1 MKKKT
6 GIIMFQGTGSGV
18 GKSVLAAGFCRL
30 LKNRGLRVLP
40 FKAQNMA
47 LNSGVT
53 PEGLEMGRAQI
64 VQAEACGVF
73 PDVRMNPVL
82 LKPQGSGVSQLIRMG
97 KVVRNCSAREYYTM
111 AEENFRIAKEAF
123 DSLKSEADWIVME
136 GAGSPAEIN
145 LQATDI
151 VNMRMA
157 EYAGAKVILIGDI
170 DRGGVF
176 AWLKGTYD
184 LIQTRHRPLLHGML
198 INKFRGDV
206 SLLEPGIKQFNQ
218 IVPLPVLGVIPWREM
233 KLEDE
238 DSQNLQSKI
247 VPDAKLEIAII
258 RLPYISNFTDFDPLK
273 QISGIS
279 VRFVNSVPELES
291 ADLIIIPGSKN
302 TLYDL
307 RFLHQKGFA
316 EKLKQI
322 CGRTWILGI
331 CGGFQM
337 IGEKVDDPENMESSR
352 KSGKFDPAEKNDT
365 TGKSD
370 SVVKSGSGDCESG
383 LGLLPMKTV
392 LAGNKKLV
400 RREYQGQ
407 NWLAGLNWTG
417 YEIHLGQTKFHE
429 NPQEPFVEAE
439 FPEAHEASLGVI
451 ERKRKII
458 GTYIHGWLESP
469 EVIQKLFALLT
480 SETFDI
486 PFSFQE
492 TKEREMDE
500 LALFLEEHC
509 EVEKILRN

>member
-1 MKKKT
+1 MPN
-6 GIIMFQGTGSGV
+6 ILMFQGTGSGV

-30 LKNRGLRVLP
+30 LKNRGFRVLP

-73 PDVRMNPVL
+73 PDVRMNPIL
-82 LKPQGSGVSQLIRMG
+82 LKPQGSGVSQLISMG

-111 AEENFRIAKEAF
+111 AEENFRIAKQAF
-123 DSLKSEADWIVME
+123 DSLKTEADWIVME

-157 EYAGAKVILIGDI
+157 EYAGAKVILVGDI

-184 LIQTRHRPLLHGML
+184 LIQAQHRSLLQGML

-206 SLLEPGIKQFNQ
+206 SLLESGIEQFNE
-218 IVPLPVLGVIPWREM
+218 IVPVPVLGVIPWREM
-233 KLEDE
+233 LLEDE

-247 VPDAKLEIAII
+247 DPEAKLDVAII
-258 RLPYISNFTDFDPLK
+258 RLPHISNFTDFDPLK

-279 VRFVNSVPELES
+279 VRFVTSVPDLES
-291 ADLIIIPGSKN
+291 ADLIILPGSKN
-302 TLYDL
+302 TLFDL
-307 RFLHQKGFA
+307 RYLNEKGFA
-316 EKLKQI
+316 EKLNQLS
-322 CGRTWILGI
+322 GRTWILGI

-337 IGEKVDDPENMESSR
+337 LGEAVEDPNNMESSGA
-352 KSGKFDPAEKNDT
+352 SGEAET
-365 TGKSD
+365 SGTG
-370 SVVKSGSGDCESG
+370 GCESG
-383 LGLLPMKTV
+383 LGLLPMTTV
-392 LAGNKKLV
+392 LEGDKKLV
-400 RREYQGQ
+400 RRRYKGI
-407 NWLAGLNWTG
+407 NWLNGLDWSG
-417 YEIHLGQTKFHE
+417 YEIHLGRTEFHK
-429 NPQEPFVEAE
+429 NPQESFVTEEVTA
-439 FPEAHEASLGVI
+439 ANDSSLGVI
-451 ERKRKII
+451 DRKQKII
-458 GTYIHGWLESP
+458 GTYIHGLLESP
-469 EVIQKLFALLT
+469 EVTQKLLALLT
-480 SETFDI
+480 AETFDI
-486 PFSFQE
+486 PLSFQE

-509 EVEKILRN
+509 EVEKILAN

>member
-1 MKKKT
+1 MPN
-6 GIIMFQGTGSGV
+6 ILMFQGTGSGV

-30 LKNRGLRVLP
+30 LKNRGFRVLP

-73 PDVRMNPVL
+73 PDVRMNPIL

-111 AEENFRIAKEAF
+111 AEENFRIAKQAF
-123 DSLKSEADWIVME
+123 DSLKTEADWIVME

-157 EYAGAKVILIGDI
+157 EYAGAKVILVGDI

-184 LIQTRHRPLLHGML
+184 LIQAQHRSLLHGML

-206 SLLEPGIKQFNQ
+206 SLLEPGIEQFNQ
-218 IVPLPVLGVIPWREM
+218 IVPVPVLGVIPWREM
-233 KLEDE
+233 LLEDE

-247 VPDAKLEIAII
+247 DPEAKLDVAII
-258 RLPYISNFTDFDPLK
+258 RLPHISNFTDFDPLK

-279 VRFVNSVPELES
+279 VRFVTSVQDLES
-291 ADLIIIPGSKN
+291 ADLIILPGSKN
-302 TLYDL
+302 TLFDL
-307 RFLHQKGFA
+307 RYLHEKGFA
-316 EKLKQI
+316 EKLNQLS
-322 CGRTWILGI
+322 GRTWILGI

-337 IGEKVDDPENMESSR
+337 LGEAVEDPNNMESSGA
-352 KSGKFDPAEKNDT
+352 SGEAET
-365 TGKSD
+365 SGTG
-370 SVVKSGSGDCESG
+370 GCESG
-383 LGLLPMKTV
+383 LGLLPMTTV
-392 LAGNKKLV
+392 LEGDKKLV
-400 RREYQGQ
+400 RRRYKGI
-407 NWLAGLNWTG
+407 NWLNGLDWSG
-417 YEIHLGQTKFHE
+417 YEIHLGRTEFHK
-429 NPQEPFVEAE
+429 NPQESFVTEEVTA
-439 FPEAHEASLGVI
+439 ANDSSLGVI
-451 ERKRKII
+451 DRKQKII

-469 EVIQKLFALLT
+469 EVTKKLLALLT
-480 SETFDI
+480 AETFDI
-486 PFSFQE
+486 PLSFQE

-509 EVEKILRN
+509 EVEKILAN

>member
-1 MKKKT
+1 MPN
-6 GIIMFQGTGSGV
+6 ILMFQGTGSGV

-30 LKNRGLRVLP
+30 LKNRGFRVLP

-73 PDVRMNPVL
+73 PDVRMNPIL

-111 AEENFRIAKEAF
+111 AEENFRIAKQAF
-123 DSLKSEADWIVME
+123 DSLKTEADWIVME

-157 EYAGAKVILIGDI
+157 EYAGAKVILVGDI

-184 LIQTRHRPLLHGML
+184 LIQAQHRSLLHGML
-198 INKFRGDV
+198 INRFRGDV
-206 SLLEPGIKQFNQ
+206 SLLEPGIEQFNE
-218 IVPLPVLGVIPWREM
+218 IVPVPVLGVIPWREM
-233 KLEDE
+233 LLEDE

-247 VPDAKLEIAII
+247 DPEAKLDVAII
-258 RLPYISNFTDFDPLK
+258 RLPHISNFTDFDPLK

-279 VRFVNSVPELES
+279 VRFVTSVPDLES
-291 ADLIIIPGSKN
+291 ADLIILPGSKN
-302 TLYDL
+302 TLFDL
-307 RFLHQKGFA
+307 RFLHEKGFA
-316 EKLKQI
+316 EKLNQLS
-322 CGRTWILGI
+322 GRTWILGI

-337 IGEKVDDPENMESSR
+337 LGEAVEDPNNMESSGA
-352 KSGKFDPAEKNDT
+352 SGEAET
-365 TGKSD
+365 SGTG
-370 SVVKSGSGDCESG
+370 GCESG
-383 LGLLPMKTV
+383 LGLLPMTTV
-392 LAGNKKLV
+392 LEGDKKLV
-400 RREYQGQ
+400 RRRYKGI
-407 NWLAGLNWTG
+407 NWLNGLDWSG
-417 YEIHLGQTKFHE
+417 YEIHLGRTEFHK
-429 NPQEPFVEAE
+429 NPQESFVTEEVTA
-439 FPEAHEASLGVI
+439 ANDSSLGVI
-451 ERKRKII
+451 DRKQKII
-458 GTYIHGWLESP
+458 GTYIHGLLESP
-469 EVIQKLFALLT
+469 EVTQKLLALLT
-480 SETFDI
+480 AETFDI
-486 PFSFQE
+486 PLSFQE

-509 EVEKILRN
+509 EVEKILAN

>member
-1 MKKKT
+1 MPN
-6 GIIMFQGTGSGV
+6 ILMFQGTGSGV

-30 LKNRGLRVLP
+30 LKNRGFRVLP

-73 PDVRMNPVL
+73 PDVRMNPIL

-111 AEENFRIAKEAF
+111 AEENFRIAKQAF
-123 DSLKSEADWIVME
+123 DSLKTEADWIVME

-157 EYAGAKVILIGDI
+157 EYAGAKVILVGDI

-184 LIQTRHRPLLHGML
+184 LIQAQHRSLLHGML

-206 SLLEPGIKQFNQ
+206 SLLEPGIEQFNE
-218 IVPLPVLGVIPWREM
+218 IVPVPVLGVIPWREM
-233 KLEDE
+233 LLEDE

-247 VPDAKLEIAII
+247 DPEAKLDVAII
-258 RLPYISNFTDFDPLK
+258 RLPHISNFTDFDPLK

-279 VRFVNSVPELES
+279 VRFVTSVQDLES
-291 ADLIIIPGSKN
+291 ADLIILPGSKN
-302 TLYDL
+302 TLFDL
-307 RFLHQKGFA
+307 RFLHEKGFA
-316 EKLKQI
+316 EKLNQLS
-322 CGRTWILGI
+322 GRTWILGI

-337 IGEKVDDPENMESSR
+337 LGEAVEDPNNMESSGA
-352 KSGKFDPAEKNDT
+352 SGEAET
-365 TGKSD
+365 SGTG
-370 SVVKSGSGDCESG
+370 GCESG
-383 LGLLPMKTV
+383 LGLLPMTTV
-392 LAGNKKLV
+392 LEGDKKLV
-400 RREYQGQ
+400 RRRYKGI
-407 NWLAGLNWTG
+407 NWLNGLDWSG
-417 YEIHLGQTKFHE
+417 YEIHLGRTEFHK
-429 NPQEPFVEAE
+429 NPQESFVTEEVTA
-439 FPEAHEASLGVI
+439 ANDSSLGVI
-451 ERKRKII
+451 DRKQKII
-458 GTYIHGWLESP
+458 GTYIHGLLESP
-469 EVIQKLFALLT
+469 EVTQKLLALLT
-480 SETFDI
+480 AETFDI
-486 PFSFQE
+486 PLSFQE

-509 EVEKILRN
+509 EVEKILAN

>member
-1 MKKKT
+1 MPN
-6 GIIMFQGTGSGV
+6 ILMFQGTGSGV

-30 LKNRGLRVLP
+30 LKNRGFRVLP

-73 PDVRMNPVL
+73 PDVRMNPIL
-82 LKPQGSGVSQLIRMG
+82 LKPQGSGVSQLISMG

-111 AEENFRIAKEAF
+111 AEENFRIAKQAF
-123 DSLKSEADWIVME
+123 DSLKTEADWIVME

-157 EYAGAKVILIGDI
+157 EYAGAKVILVGDI

-184 LIQTRHRPLLHGML
+184 LIQAQHRSLLQGML

-206 SLLEPGIKQFNQ
+206 SLLESGIEQFNE
-218 IVPLPVLGVIPWREM
+218 IVPVPVLGVIPWREM
-233 KLEDE
+233 LLEDE

-247 VPDAKLEIAII
+247 DPEAKLDVAII
-258 RLPYISNFTDFDPLK
+258 RLPHISNFTDFDPLK

-279 VRFVNSVPELES
+279 VRFVTSVPDLES
-291 ADLIIIPGSKN
+291 ADLIILPGSKN
-302 TLYDL
+302 TLFDL
-307 RFLHQKGFA
+307 RYLNEKGFA
-316 EKLKQI
+316 EKLNQLS
-322 CGRTWILGI
+322 GRTWILGI

-337 IGEKVDDPENMESSR
+337 LGEAVEDPNNMESSGA
-352 KSGKFDPAEKNDT
+352 SGEAET
-365 TGKSD
+365 SGTG
-370 SVVKSGSGDCESG
+370 GCESG
-383 LGLLPMKTV
+383 LGLLPMTTV
-392 LAGNKKLV
+392 LEGDKKLV
-400 RREYQGQ
+400 RRRYKGI
-407 NWLAGLNWTG
+407 NWLNGLDWSG
-417 YEIHLGQTKFHE
+417 YEIHLGRTEFHK
-429 NPQEPFVEAE
+429 NPQESFVTEEVTA
-439 FPEAHEASLGVI
+439 ANDSSLGVI
-451 ERKRKII
+451 DRKQKII

-469 EVIQKLFALLT
+469 EVTQKLLALLT
-480 SETFDI
+480 AETFDI
-486 PFSFQE
+486 PLSFQE

-509 EVEKILRN
+509 EVEKILAN

>member
-1 MKKKT
+1 MPN
-6 GIIMFQGTGSGV
+6 ILMFQGTGSGV

-30 LKNRGLRVLP
+30 LKNRGFRVLP

-73 PDVRMNPVL
+73 PDVRMNPIL

-111 AEENFRIAKEAF
+111 AEENFRIAKQAF
-123 DSLKSEADWIVME
+123 DSLKTEADWIVME

-157 EYAGAKVILIGDI
+157 EYAGAKVILVGDI

-184 LIQTRHRPLLHGML
+184 LIQAQHRSLLQGML

-206 SLLEPGIKQFNQ
+206 SLLESGIEQFNE
-218 IVPLPVLGVIPWREM
+218 IVPVPVLGVIPWREM
-233 KLEDE
+233 LLEDE

-247 VPDAKLEIAII
+247 DPEAKLDVAII
-258 RLPYISNFTDFDPLK
+258 RLPHISNFTDFDPLK

-279 VRFVNSVPELES
+279 VRFVTIVPDLES
-291 ADLIIIPGSKN
+291 ADLIILPGSKN
-302 TLYDL
+302 TLFDL
-307 RFLHQKGFA
+307 RFLHEKGFA
-316 EKLKQI
+316 EKLNQLS
-322 CGRTWILGI
+322 GRTWILGI

-337 IGEKVDDPENMESSR
+337 LGEAVEDPNNMESSGA
-352 KSGKFDPAEKNDT
+352 SGEAET
-365 TGKSD
+365 SGTG
-370 SVVKSGSGDCESG
+370 GCESG
-383 LGLLPMKTV
+383 LGLLPMTTV
-392 LAGNKKLV
+392 LEGDKKLV
-400 RREYQGQ
+400 RRRYKGI
-407 NWLAGLNWTG
+407 NWLNGLDWSG
-417 YEIHLGQTKFHE
+417 YEIHLGRTEFHK
-429 NPQEPFVEAE
+429 NPQESFVTEEVTA
-439 FPEAHEASLGVI
+439 ANDSSLGVI
-451 ERKRKII
+451 DRKQKII
-458 GTYIHGWLESP
+458 GTYIHGLLESP
-469 EVIQKLFALLT
+469 EVTQKLLALLT
-480 SETFDI
+480 AETFDI
-486 PFSFQE
+486 PLSFQE

-500 LALFLEEHC
+500 LALFLEKHC
-509 EVEKILRN
+509 EVEKILAN

>member
-1 MKKKT
+1 MPN
-6 GIIMFQGTGSGV
+6 ILMFQGTGSGV

-30 LKNRGLRVLP
+30 LKNRGFRVLP

-73 PDVRMNPVL
+73 PDVRMNPIL
-82 LKPQGSGVSQLIRMG
+82 LKPQGSGVSQLISMG

-111 AEENFRIAKEAF
+111 AEENFRIAKQAF
-123 DSLKSEADWIVME
+123 DSLKTEADWIVME

-157 EYAGAKVILIGDI
+157 EYAGAKVILVGDI

-184 LIQTRHRPLLHGML
+184 LIQAQHRSLLQGML

-206 SLLEPGIKQFNQ
+206 SLLESGIEQFNE
-218 IVPLPVLGVIPWREM
+218 IVPVPVLGVIPWREM
-233 KLEDE
+233 LLEDE

-247 VPDAKLEIAII
+247 DPEAKLDVAII
-258 RLPYISNFTDFDPLK
+258 RLPHISNFTDFDPLK

-279 VRFVNSVPELES
+279 VRFVTSVPDLES
-291 ADLIIIPGSKN
+291 ADLIILPGSKN
-302 TLYDL
+302 TLFDL
-307 RFLHQKGFA
+307 RYLHEKGFA
-316 EKLKQI
+316 EKLNQLS
-322 CGRTWILGI
+322 GRTWILGI

-337 IGEKVDDPENMESSR
+337 LGEAVEDPNNMESSGA
-352 KSGKFDPAEKNDT
+352 SGEAET
-365 TGKSD
+365 SGTG
-370 SVVKSGSGDCESG
+370 GCESG
-383 LGLLPMKTV
+383 LGLLPMTTV
-392 LAGNKKLV
+392 LEGDKKLV
-400 RREYQGQ
+400 RRRYKGI
-407 NWLAGLNWTG
+407 NWLNGLDWSG
-417 YEIHLGQTKFHE
+417 YEIHLGRTEFHK
-429 NPQEPFVEAE
+429 NQQESIVIEEVTA
-439 FPEAHEASLGVI
+439 ANDSSLGVI
-451 ERKRKII
+451 DRKQKII
-458 GTYIHGWLESP
+458 GTYIHGLLESP
-469 EVIQKLFALLT
+469 EVTQKLLALLT
-480 SETFDI
+480 AETFDI
-486 PFSFQE
+486 PLSFQE

-509 EVEKILRN
+509 EVEKILAN

>member
-1 MKKKT
+1 MPN
-6 GIIMFQGTGSGV
+6 ILMFQGTGSGV

-30 LKNRGLRVLP
+30 LKNRGFSVLP

-73 PDVRMNPVL
+73 PDVRMNPIL
-82 LKPQGSGVSQLIRMG
+82 IKPQGSGVSQLIRMG

-111 AEENFRIAKEAF
+111 AEDNFRIAKQAF
-123 DSLKSEADWIVME
+123 DSLKTEADWIVME

-157 EYAGAKVILIGDI
+157 EYAGAKVILVGDI

-176 AWLKGTYD
+176 AWLKGTFD
-184 LIQTRHRPLLHGML
+184 LIQSQHRPLLHGML

-206 SLLEPGIKQFNQ
+206 SLLKPGIEQFNE
-218 IVPLPVLGVIPWREM
+218 IVPVPVLGVIPWREM
-233 KLEDE
+233 LLEDE

-247 VPDAKLEIAII
+247 VQDAKLEVGII

-279 VRFVNSVPELES
+279 VRFVNRIQDLES
-291 ADLIIIPGSKN
+291 ADLIILPGSKN
-302 TLYDL
+302 TLFDL
-307 RFLHQKGFA
+307 RFLHEKGFA
-316 EKLKQI
+316 EKLNQLS
-322 CGRTWILGI
+322 GRTWILGI

-337 IGEKVDDPENMESSR
+337 LGEAVEDPNNMESSGASCEAET
-352 KSGKFDPAEKNDT
+352 SGI
-365 TGKSD
+365 G
-370 SVVKSGSGDCESG
+370 GCESG
-383 LGLLPMKTV
+383 LGLLPMTTV
-392 LAGNKKLV
+392 LEGDKKLV
-400 RREYQGQ
+400 RRTYKGI
-407 NWLAGLNWTG
+407 NWLNGLDWTG
-417 YEIHLGQTKFHE
+417 YEIHLGRTEFHK
-429 NPQEPFVEAE
+429 NPQESFVTEEVTA
-439 FPEAHEASLGVI
+439 ANDSSLGVI
-451 ERKRKII
+451 DRKQKII
-458 GTYIHGWLESP
+458 GTYIHGLLESP
-469 EVIQKLFALLT
+469 EVTQKLLALLT
-480 SETFDI
+480 AETFDI
-486 PFSFQE
+486 PLSFQE

-509 EVEKILRN
+509 EVEKILGN

>member
-1 MKKKT
+1 MPN
-6 GIIMFQGTGSGV
+6 ILMFQGTGSGV

-30 LKNRGLRVLP
+30 LKNRGFRVLP

-73 PDVRMNPVL
+73 PDVRMNPIL

-111 AEENFRIAKEAF
+111 AEENFRIAKQAF
-123 DSLKSEADWIVME
+123 DSLKTEADWIVME

-157 EYAGAKVILIGDI
+157 EYAGAKVILVGDI

-184 LIQTRHRPLLHGML
+184 LIQAQHRSLLHGML

-206 SLLEPGIKQFNQ
+206 SLLESGIEQFNE
-218 IVPLPVLGVIPWREM
+218 IVPVPVLGVIPWREM
-233 KLEDE
+233 LLEDE

-247 VPDAKLEIAII
+247 DPEAKLDVAII
-258 RLPYISNFTDFDPLK
+258 RLPHISNFTDFDPLK

-279 VRFVNSVPELES
+279 VRFVTSVPDLES
-291 ADLIIIPGSKN
+291 ADLIILPGSKN
-302 TLYDL
+302 TLFDL
-307 RFLHQKGFA
+307 RFLNEKGFA
-316 EKLKQI
+316 EKLNQLS
-322 CGRTWILGI
+322 GRTWILGI

-337 IGEKVDDPENMESSR
+337 LGEAVEDPNNMESSGA
-352 KSGKFDPAEKNDT
+352 SGEAET
-365 TGKSD
+365 SGTG
-370 SVVKSGSGDCESG
+370 GCESG
-383 LGLLPMKTV
+383 LGLLPMTTV
-392 LAGNKKLV
+392 LEGDKKLV
-400 RREYQGQ
+400 RRRYKGI
-407 NWLAGLNWTG
+407 NWLNGLDWSG
-417 YEIHLGQTKFHE
+417 YEIHLGRTEFHK
-429 NPQEPFVEAE
+429 NPQESFVTEEVTA
-439 FPEAHEASLGVI
+439 ANDSSLGVI
-451 ERKRKII
+451 DRKQKII
-458 GTYIHGWLESP
+458 GTYIHGLLESP
-469 EVIQKLFALLT
+469 EVTQKLLALLT
-480 SETFDI
+480 AETFDI
-486 PFSFQE
+486 PLSFQE

-509 EVEKILRN
+509 EVEKILAN

>member
-1 MKKKT
+1 MPN
-6 GIIMFQGTGSGV
+6 ILMFQGTGSGV

-30 LKNRGLRVLP
+30 LKNRGFRVLP

-73 PDVRMNPVL
+73 PDVRMNPIL

-111 AEENFRIAKEAF
+111 AEENFRIAKQAF
-123 DSLKSEADWIVME
+123 DSLKTEADWIVME

-157 EYAGAKVILIGDI
+157 EYAGAKVILVGDI

-184 LIQTRHRPLLHGML
+184 LIQAQHRSLLHGML

-206 SLLEPGIKQFNQ
+206 SLLEPGIEQFNK
-218 IVPLPVLGVIPWREM
+218 IVPVPVLGVIPWREM
-233 KLEDE
+233 LLEDE

-247 VPDAKLEIAII
+247 DPEAKLDVAII
-258 RLPYISNFTDFDPLK
+258 RLPHISNFTDFDPLK

-279 VRFVNSVPELES
+279 VRFVNRIPDLES
-291 ADLIIIPGSKN
+291 ADLIILPGSKN
-302 TLYDL
+302 TLFDL
-307 RFLHQKGFA
+307 RFLHEKGFA
-316 EKLKQI
+316 EKLNQLS
-322 CGRTWILGI
+322 GRTWILGI

-337 IGEKVDDPENMESSR
+337 LGEAVEDPNNMESSGA
-352 KSGKFDPAEKNDT
+352 SGEAET
-365 TGKSD
+365 SGTG
-370 SVVKSGSGDCESG
+370 GCESG
-383 LGLLPMKTV
+383 LGLLPMTTV
-392 LAGNKKLV
+392 LEGDKKLV
-400 RREYQGQ
+400 RRRYKGI
-407 NWLAGLNWTG
+407 NWLNGLDWSG
-417 YEIHLGQTKFHE
+417 YEIHLGRTEFHK
-429 NPQEPFVEAE
+429 NPQESFVTEEVTA
-439 FPEAHEASLGVI
+439 ANDSSLGVI
-451 ERKRKII
+451 DRKQKII
-458 GTYIHGWLESP
+458 GTYIHGLLESP
-469 EVIQKLFALLT
+469 EVTQKLLALLT
-480 SETFDI
+480 AETFDI
-486 PFSFQE
+486 PLSFQE

-509 EVEKILRN
+509 EVEKILAN

>member
-1 MKKKT
+1 MPN
-6 GIIMFQGTGSGV
+6 ILMFQGTGSGV

-30 LKNRGLRVLP
+30 LKNRGFRVLP

-53 PEGLEMGRAQI
+53 SEGLEMGRAQI

-73 PDVRMNPVL
+73 PDVRMNPIL

-111 AEENFRIAKEAF
+111 AEENFRIAKQAF
-123 DSLKSEADWIVME
+123 DSLKTEADWIVME

-157 EYAGAKVILIGDI
+157 EYAGAKVILVGDI

-184 LIQTRHRPLLHGML
+184 LIQAQHRSLLHGML

-206 SLLEPGIKQFNQ
+206 SLLEPGIEQFNK
-218 IVPLPVLGVIPWREM
+218 IVPVPVLGVIPWREM
-233 KLEDE
+233 LLEDE

-247 VPDAKLEIAII
+247 DPEAKLDVAII
-258 RLPYISNFTDFDPLK
+258 RLPHISNFTDFDPLK

-279 VRFVNSVPELES
+279 VRFVNRIPDLES
-291 ADLIIIPGSKN
+291 ADLIILPGSKN
-302 TLYDL
+302 TLFDL
-307 RFLHQKGFA
+307 RFLHEKGFA
-316 EKLKQI
+316 EKLNQLS
-322 CGRTWILGI
+322 GRTWILGI

-337 IGEKVDDPENMESSR
+337 LGEAVEDPNNMESSGA
-352 KSGKFDPAEKNDT
+352 SGEAET
-365 TGKSD
+365 SGTG
-370 SVVKSGSGDCESG
+370 GCESG
-383 LGLLPMKTV
+383 LGLLPMTTV
-392 LAGNKKLV
+392 LEGDKKLV
-400 RREYQGQ
+400 RRRYKGI
-407 NWLAGLNWTG
+407 NWLNGLDWSG
-417 YEIHLGQTKFHE
+417 YEIHLGRTEFHK
-429 NPQEPFVEAE
+429 NQQESFVTEEVTA
-439 FPEAHEASLGVI
+439 ANDSSLGVI
-451 ERKRKII
+451 DRKQKII
-458 GTYIHGWLESP
+458 GTYIHGLLESP
-469 EVIQKLFALLT
+469 EVTQKLLALLT
-480 SETFDI
+480 AETFDI
-486 PFSFQE
+486 PLSFQE

-509 EVEKILRN
+509 EVEKILAN